1 MTVGKTT
8 ASLIRRD
15 D

>member
-8 ASLIRRD
+8 DIIKI
-15 D
+15 